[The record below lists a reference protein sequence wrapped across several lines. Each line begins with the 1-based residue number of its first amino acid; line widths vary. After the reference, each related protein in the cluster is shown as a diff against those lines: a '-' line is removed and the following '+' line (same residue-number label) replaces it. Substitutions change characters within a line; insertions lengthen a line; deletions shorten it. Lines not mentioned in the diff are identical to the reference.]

1 MINNQPMKNLT
12 SQGKEFYS
20 GDFYS
25 GYFDNRECAYNE
37 RIYYTGNSDSGK
49 SYVVSSD
56 YDGNDIRIEF
66 EITDDY
72 LRNFI
77 FVNNFGVYL
86 YNIENYNRFQIIHY
100 DFDGRALGEYK
111 EAYDDSYE
119 NDHILKCV
127 YIVNNICYF
136 AHVFSNSAEI
146 KRVNMDEGGSVE
158 IIYKKASSIERL
170 FATDKILIFKAR
182 YYNADVDESAYGWM
196 LMHLETGE
204 VESLSNPF
212 CSPETVLEHP
222 EIYDSDSDSYD
233 EKVSY
238 DIDIAYFD
246 LNRNIFWTCRQ
257 AKEGDD
263 SAQLHMVYYLEPHY
277 LEGDRT
283 KIINSYPVW
292 KFPKEP
298 GGTREYFDG
307 EHHYY
312 AEKYEVFKSSDQYGN
327 VFVWSEGNGGHG
339 NCWGFRVL
347 GNHLFLDVDARD
359 EKEYDLTFEPC
370 EPIRKSWFRQTL
382 SPEAIER
389 FESGKD

>member
-127 YIVNNICYF
+127 YIVNN
-136 AHVFSNSAEI
+136 S
-146 KRVNMDEGGSVE
+146 
-158 IIYKKASSIERL
+158 
-170 FATDKILIFKAR
+170 T
-182 YYNADVDESAYGWM
+182 
-196 LMHLETGE
+196 
-204 VESLSNPF
+204 
-212 CSPETVLEHP
+212 
-222 EIYDSDSDSYD
+222 
-233 EKVSY
+233 
-238 DIDIAYFD
+238 
-246 LNRNIFWTCRQ
+246 
-257 AKEGDD
+257 
-263 SAQLHMVYYLEPHY
+263 
-277 LEGDRT
+277 
-283 KIINSYPVW
+283 
-292 KFPKEP
+292 FP
-298 GGTREYFDG
+298 
-307 EHHYY
+307 
-312 AEKYEVFKSSDQYGN
+312 A
-327 VFVWSEGNGGHG
+327 
-339 NCWGFRVL
+339 
-347 GNHLFLDVDARD
+347 
-359 EKEYDLTFEPC
+359 
-370 EPIRKSWFRQTL
+370 
-382 SPEAIER
+382 
-389 FESGKD
+389 